1 MPALATFFRSVLQV
15 QGAVVE
21 HVALDRPARTVL
33 LHVRRR
39 SHALPRCTVCRTPL
53 GGALTTH
60 PRRWRHLD
68 VVGWRCVLV
77 ADLREGRCPRCNGR
91 RVERVPWA
99 APRAWHTT
107 TFDRHVASL
116 AQVADRSAAARVFH
130 LAWRSVGAIIARV
143 VAALLPA
150 DRLDG
155 LEAIGVDETSYK
167 RGHRYLT
174 LVTNLYT
181 GAVVWVGEGK
191 SAETLGQF
199 FADLGPARAA
209 RLRLVA
215 MDLSG
220 AFQAAVRAHAPQ
232 AEFVFDRFH
241 VVQLLGQAMDEIRR
255 TECAQLTGEA
265 RAALKGTRFA
275 LLRNPRHRTPTDEA
289 AIAQVQATNHRLAR
303 AYQLRVDF
311 EALWDCDTEAAAATF
326 LTRWTT
332 AALRSRREPL
342 RRFARTVRAHQV
354 GILGFFRW
362 GGLTNAQLEGLNN
375 KVKLCIHRA
384 FGFRSVAGLRAMV
397 FLICGGVDLA
407 A

>member
-1 MPALATFFRSVLQV
+1 
-15 QGAVVE
+15 
-21 HVALDRPARTVL
+21 RPARTVL

-39 SHALPRCTVCRTPL
+39 SHARPRCTVCRTPL
-53 GGALTTH
+53 GGTLTTH

-68 VVGWRCVLV
+68 ILGWRCLLV
-77 ADLREGRCPRCNGR
+77 ADVREGRCPRCNGR

-107 TFDRHVASL
+107 TFDRQVASL

-155 LEAIGVDETSYK
+155 LEAMGVDETSYK

-199 FADLGPARAA
+199 FADLGPARATQIQV
-209 RLRLVA
+209 VA

-232 AEFVFDRFH
+232 ADLVFDRFH
-241 VVQLLGQAMDEIRR
+241 IVQLLGQALDEIRR
-255 TECAQLTGEA
+255 EECRALTGPA
-265 RAALKGTRFA
+265 RDALKGTRFA
-275 LLRNPRHRTPTDEA
+275 LLRNPKHRTPTDEA
-289 AIAQVQATNHRLAR
+289 AIAAVQATNHRLAR

-311 EALWDCDTEAAAATF
+311 DDLWACGTEDDARAF
-326 LTRWTT
+326 LGRWTT

-342 RRFARTVRAHQV
+342 RRFARTVRAHQP

-384 FGFRSVAGLRAMV
+384 YGFRSVAGLRAMV
-397 FLICGGVDLA
+397 FLICGGIDLA